1 MDRVMNFI
9 MLLFFECWNLM
20 CDMAPYLLLGFAIS
34 GFLSVTFRSDSIHK
48 KLGRPGLWSNIR
60 ASLFGVPLPLCS
72 CGVIPVSAT
81 LRSFGASKGSIVSF
95 LVSTPQTGVD
105 SILVT
110 WTMLSPVMAIFRPF
124 AAFLSGVLSGVLVER
139 LDPEDHRHVYPEI
152 SDGNSGMGGRLYRA
166 LRYGFFE
173 LPKDIAK
180 PLFKGLFIAALI
192 SVIVPNDFFGSY
204 IGSITGLFLALGIG
218 VPIYVCATASVPIA
232 ISLIGIG
239 FSPGAAFVFLMSG
252 PATNAA
258 SISTLWNVIGKKS
271 TIIYIIAISVS
282 SIFFG
287 FILDFTYGG
296 YIKEYVSSL
305 DINTEHNHS
314 IGMIDNIYGIALLLL
329 SLVAIFSSRLP
340 NNGKPLPVPNDQL
353 KVSGMTCG
361 HCKDSV
367 IKIVMACEGV
377 LAVHVDLESGLVDIS
392 GAGYSIEQ
400 ISAQISG
407 LGFSVG

>member
-1 MDRVMNFI
+1 
-9 MLLFFECWNLM
+9 
-20 CDMAPYLLLGFAIS
+20 
-34 GFLSVTFRSDSIHK
+34 
-48 KLGRPGLWSNIR
+48 
-60 ASLFGVPLPLCS
+60 
-72 CGVIPVSAT
+72 
-81 LRSFGASKGSIVSF
+81 VSF

-287 FILDFTYGG
+287 FILDFT
-296 YIKEYVSSL
+296 
-305 DINTEHNHS
+305 
-314 IGMIDNIYGIALLLL
+314 
-329 SLVAIFSSRLP
+329 
-340 NNGKPLPVPNDQL
+340 
-353 KVSGMTCG
+353 
-361 HCKDSV
+361 
-367 IKIVMACEGV
+367 
-377 LAVHVDLESGLVDIS
+377 
-392 GAGYSIEQ
+392 
-400 ISAQISG
+400 
-407 LGFSVG
+407 